1 MRVCGSV
8 LVASYSCMVMVASSA
23 RTFSFFSLEFTD
35 FGKFLFALVSP
46 SLEFEWPIRSHK
58 SATPE
63 VCSSVVV
70 VYCSFRPTTVE
81 GAHSV
86 PVQETFAVHNPLGLQ
101 RWDVAPGQAGTG
113 IAS

>member
-1 MRVCGSV
+1 MVT
-8 LVASYSCMVMVASSA
+8 VAGIA
-23 RTFSFFSLEFTD
+23 RTFLFSSSSSPILE
-35 FGKFLFALVSP
+35 KFLFALVSP
-46 SLEFEWPIRSHK
+46 SSEFRWPIFSHK

-81 GAHSV
+81 GVAPFQSRRHLLSTTHSGV
-86 PVQETFAVHNPLGLQ
+86 Q
-101 RWDVAPGQAGTG
+101 RWDVAPGQDGTG